1 MTKDKREAL
10 YCNFSVISSLINLM
24 SNKYELH
31 LTNVYLISQ
40 KYMIRAIN
48 THL

>member
-1 MTKDKREAL
+1 MKLFIVRV
-10 YCNFSVISSLINLM
+10 FHFPVISSLIYLM

-31 LTNVYLISQ
+31 LTNVYLISL
-40 KYMIRAIN
+40 KYMIKTTN